1 MESQSWEGST
11 PGKGKDALGRVQ
23 SRPVSSVA
31 NGHTVFPTPPG
42 TCSPD
47 RGALGRRR
55 APLDSTSR
63 RAPGGAGIGRAPPPA
78 RPASLALQP
87 QE

>member
-1 MESQSWEGST
+1 MGMEHPQG
-11 PGKGKDALGRVQ
+11 GVKDALGRVQ
-23 SRPVSSVA
+23 PRPVSSAA
-31 NGHTVFPTPPG
+31 NGRVVLPAPPG
-42 TCSPD
+42 TCSPA

-78 RPASLALQP
+78 RPARLAPQP